1 MNTPTKHQ
9 IIEQDGRPLFV
20 VVPYDDYLE
29 LTGEAA
35 PTATIPHEV
44 VRRTVLEGISLMRAW
59 REHKGLTQTTVA
71 EAMGVSQAAYAAME
85 RPDARPRHVTLQKV
99 ARAMGLVT
107 EQLQPADE

>member
-1 MNTPTKHQ
+1 MSTPIKHQ

-29 LTGEAA
+29 LTGEA
-35 PTATIPHEV
+35 TATIPHEV
-44 VRRTVLEGISLMRAW
+44 VRRTILEGISLMRAW
-59 REHKGLTQTTVA
+59 REHKGLTQATVA

-99 ARAMGLVT
+99 ARAMGLVA